1 MSAGSWHRAFRRGD
15 WHQGE
20 GAGETAAWGVGRGQR
35 VDHGVGR
42 TTAVAGVRGARQAA
56 ERAARERLAGTLI
69 GAAGELEVAVA
80 QHAAAAGVIAARER
94 AAAHVR
100 RAQPP
105 RRRQPPSARPQPRRS
120 AMTVPSRPPRR
131 PAVRRLHWRTWATPH
146 RHGRNTGLSL
156 IPAAVSQV
164 CRVGTGQRAGWPAR
178 AARPARSAR
187 RSGWSWAGAG

>member
-1 MSAGSWHRAFRRGD
+1 MIVRTVQTGV
-15 WHQGE
+15 
-20 GAGETAAWGVGRGQR
+20 ETAASGVGRGRR

-100 RAQPP
+100 RLPGSEAERVVADAAAGGRGGGASTTAPGRP
-105 RRRQPPSARPQPRRS
+105 RRRAGWS
-120 AMTVPSRPPRR
+120 
-131 PAVRRLHWRTWATPH
+131 
-146 RHGRNTGLSL
+146 
-156 IPAAVSQV
+156 PAALADLGYPPPVRKESRSQ
-164 CRVGTGQRAGWPAR
+164 RQQPASPPAARRALAAEVGKGSSEQNFPRGGR
-178 AARPARSAR
+178 AA
-187 RSGWSWAGAG
+187 